1 MKFIS
6 LVDPEHSASLEEAL
20 QRGLPPDGS
29 LYYPEFIPQ
38 LTDTEIKSLQGQ
50 TLQEVAHLLL
60 SKWTDS
66 EIPDKDLMRLI
77 NNATTFD
84 TPIRQ
89 VGDKQILELFHGP
102 TMAFKDVAARYLAG
116 LMGYFN
122 QKRGDSSIVL
132 VATSGDTGG
141 AIAHGFADVPN
152 TSVVVLFPKGR
163 VSDLQRLQLTRT
175 ASNITSLEVDGSF
188 DDCQSLVKQAFL
200 DQSLTGLNLTSA
212 NSISIGRLLPQ
223 MIYYAYTYGQLNS
236 DKLRFVVPTGNLGN
250 LSAGALC
257 RAMGVPIH
265 SFLAASNNNDAV
277 TRYINNADASFVE
290 TKQTL
295 ATAMDVG
302 LPNNLPRLKKIF
314 GNDIDKLRATVT
326 ASSITD
332 QEIVDTIKKVYADT
346 GYLLD
351 PHTAVGWA
359 ASIKNP
365 SHGLTDV
372 IIATAAPEKF
382 AKEIQNATGITVDN
396 SASLKALQNLPEKVS
411 SIDSNYESFNKYLI
425 GQSSLNSKTA
435 RNF

>member
-1 MKFIS
+1 MHFIS
-6 LVDPEHSASLEEAL
+6 LSDSSHSASLEETL

-29 LYYPEFIPQ
+29 LYYPESIP
-38 LTDTEIKSLQGQ
+38 LLSTEALESLKDADEQS
-50 TLQEVAHLLL
+50 VAHTIL
-60 SKWTDS
+60 SPWTEG
-66 EIPDKDLMRLI
+66 EIPDNDLHTI
-77 NNATTFD
+77 IKNASTFA
-84 TPIRQ
+84 TPTIK
-89 VGDKQILELFHGP
+89 VSNKYVLELSHGP

-122 QKRGDSSIVL
+122 QKRGGTSTVL

-141 AIAHGFADVPN
+141 AIAHGFANVAG
-152 TSVVVLFPKGR
+152 TSVIVLFPKGR
-163 VSDLQRLQLTRT
+163 VSDLQRMQLTRT
-175 ASNITSLEVDGSF
+175 APNVTSLEVDGSF

-200 DQSLTGLNLTSA
+200 DQSLSGLNLTSA

-223 MIYYAYTYGQLNS
+223 MIYYAYTYGQLNR
-236 DKLRFVVPTGNLGN
+236 DNLRFVVPTGNLGN

-277 TRYINNADASFVE
+277 TRYINNADDSFVE

-314 GNDIDKLRATVT
+314 DNDIDKLRKTVT

-332 QEIVDTIKKVYADT
+332 QEIVDAIKKVYADT

-365 SHGLTDV
+365 AHGLTDV

-411 SIDSNYESFNKYLI
+411 SIDSSYESFQKYLI
-425 GQSSLNSKTA
+425 GQSS
-435 RNF
+435 